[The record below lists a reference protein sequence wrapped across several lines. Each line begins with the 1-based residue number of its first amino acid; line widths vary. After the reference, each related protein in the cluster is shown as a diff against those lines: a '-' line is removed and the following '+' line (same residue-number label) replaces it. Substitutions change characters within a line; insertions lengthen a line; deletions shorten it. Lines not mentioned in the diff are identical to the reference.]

1 MTATAHALV
10 GGAIAVTVHDPI
22 LGFTLAAVSHP
33 LLDIIPHWDAA
44 WNWRSKSRMI
54 FFGEAVADVCIGLVA
69 TYWLFGSF
77 VPLWYLALCVFGACF
92 WDGLEIPYWFWH
104 WRFPPFSWSHR
115 IQSQLQGKAKL
126 PWGVVSQVVTVGL
139 VLLVAFQFIN

>member
-10 GGAIAVTVHDPI
+10 GGAIAASTHDPI
-22 LGFTLAAVSHP
+22 LGFSLAVASHP
-33 LLDIIPHWDAA
+33 LLDITPHWDAA
-44 WNWRSKSRMI
+44 WNWRAKSRI
-54 FFGEAVADVCIGLVA
+54 LFFMEALADVCVG
-69 TYWLFGSF
+69 
-77 VPLWYLALCVFGACF
+77 PL
-92 WDGLEIPYWFWH
+92 ITYWFWN

-139 VLLVAFQFIN
+139 VLLIAFQFIK